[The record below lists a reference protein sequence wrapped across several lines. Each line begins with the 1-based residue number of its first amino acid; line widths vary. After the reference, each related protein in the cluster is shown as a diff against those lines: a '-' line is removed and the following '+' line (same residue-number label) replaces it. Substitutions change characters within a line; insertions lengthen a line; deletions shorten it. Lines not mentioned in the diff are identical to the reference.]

1 MSDLCRIAAL
11 SERTL
16 EYAFNGALG
25 LTPVACLARLRRHRV
40 RDALQTAT
48 QGIGTVAAIALDWGF
63 WHFGEF
69 SRACKDCCG
78 ELPSDTL
85 RRAPGGRC

>member
-1 MSDLCRIAAL
+1 VSNLCWVAAL

-25 LTPVACLARLRRHRV
+25 LTPAACLARLRRHRV

-48 QGIGTVAAIALDWGF
+48 QGIGTVAAIAVDWGI
-63 WHFGEF
+63 WHFAEI

-78 ELPSDTL
+78 ELPSGTL
-85 RRAPGGRC
+85 RRAPGCRC